1 MTNLIL
7 NKFKEISDALIAV
20 DAKLGF
26 KKFRKYVI
34 FILMI
39 LFIINIK
46 VITKDTIDFI
56 IEVSEELHNEKIKL
70 RDKYMT
76 DLNPLLAELRAETG
90 ADRVLY
96 FEYHNSEENLEG
108 IPFKFFDLVMCS
120 STYGVAEIPGSFY
133 RDVGAS
139 MYTTLFDRIKK
150 GEVVYCSGAHDLDF
164 RQKHGGVFELVNE
177 IDHSR
182 QQVFFSVPGL
192 KRPVGFII
200 LEWMSDVEEIN
211 VKQRITPS
219 INKYIPRI
227 NGLVLAARR

>member
-7 NKFKEISDALIAV
+7 DKFKEISDALIAV

-26 KKFRKYVI
+26 KKLRKYVI
-34 FILMI
+34 FILII

-46 VITKDTIDFI
+46 VITKETIDFV
-56 IEVSEELHNEKIKL
+56 IEISDELHNEKIKL

-96 FEYHNSEENLEG
+96 FEFHNSEENLEG

-120 STYGVAEIPGSFY
+120 STYGVAEIPGSSY
-133 RDVGAS
+133 KDVGAS

-150 GEVVYCSGAHDLDF
+150 GEVILCSGAHDLEF
-164 RQKHGGVFELVNE
+164 RQKYGGVFELVNE
-177 IDHSR
+177 VDHSR
-182 QQVFFSVPGL
+182 QQIFFSVPGL
-192 KRPVGFII
+192 TKPIGFII
-200 LEWMSDVEEIN
+200 LEWMSDAEEIKE
-211 VKQRITPS
+211 KQKIAPS
-219 INKYIPRI
+219 INRYIPRI